1 VGNIRT
7 AFFNWL
13 FARHCGGKF
22 IVRVEDTDVARTVQG
37 ALEGILEGLRWL
49 GIDWDEGPEV
59 GGDFGP
65 YVQSKRLAIY
75 HGMANDLVQNGNA
88 YYCHCPSE
96 RLEAIRAAQT
106 AAKQPPGY
114 DRHCRDL
121 GLGPEPGAV
130 IRYKMPLSGRTAFN
144 DLIRGEVSF
153 DNAVLDDFVLLKSDG
168 YPTYHLANVIDD
180 HLMQISHVMRAEE
193 WLSSTPKHLLLYNS
207 FGYTPPT
214 FAHLPIILGP
224 DRAKLSKRH
233 GAVSILEY
241 RDKGYLPEAMANFL
255 ALLGWAYDDKT
266 EIFSIKELIENF
278 TIERVSQTAAIFN
291 ADKLDWM
298 NGGYIRRLTS
308 DDFLARALPF
318 MKKGLPEEVAR
329 PLDNDYVKKVL
340 PLVHERAKTLADV
353 ASMESTWFFFNDNI
367 EYDAAL
373 LIDKK
378 MDRRQTLDMLET
390 ACARLEVLEAFDA
403 ATLEALLR
411 PLADEIGVK
420 AGQLFGAI
428 RTAVTGLTATPP
440 LFQTMEVL
448 GKTTCLDRIG
458 KAIGKLR

>member
-1 VGNIRT
+1 
-7 AFFNWL
+7 
-13 FARHCGGKF
+13 
-22 IVRVEDTDVARTVQG
+22 
-37 ALEGILEGLRWL
+37 
-49 GIDWDEGPEV
+49 
-59 GGDFGP
+59 
-65 YVQSKRLAIY
+65 
-75 HGMANDLVQNGNA
+75 
-88 YYCHCPSE
+88 
-96 RLEAIRAAQT
+96 
-106 AAKQPPGY
+106 
-114 DRHCRDL
+114 
-121 GLGPEPGAV
+121 
-130 IRYKMPLSGRTAFN
+130 
-144 DLIRGEVSF
+144 
-153 DNAVLDDFVLLKSDG
+153 
-168 YPTYHLANVIDD
+168 
-180 HLMQISHVMRAEE
+180 
-193 WLSSTPKHLLLYNS
+193 
-207 FGYTPPT
+207 
-214 FAHLPIILGP
+214 
-224 DRAKLSKRH
+224 
-233 GAVSILEY
+233 
-241 RDKGYLPEAMANFL
+241 
-255 ALLGWAYDDKT
+255 
-266 EIFSIKELIENF
+266 
-278 TIERVSQTAAIFN
+278 
-291 ADKLDWM
+291 M

-318 MKKGLPEEVAR
+318 MEKGLPEEVAR

-378 MDRRQTLDMLET
+378 MDRQQTLDMLET
-390 ACARLEVLEAFDA
+390 ACARLDVLEAFDA